1 MISSNQIARVG
12 EAVLLDARAGA
23 LRQRFPDLHFTECSE
38 DDVSP
43 RYKPAF
49 SVTGFELYLITG
61 ASGHCLELT
70 NDPAIATG
78 ILVASKVDDDE

>member
-1 MISSNQIARVG
+1 MITPTLLAQVG
-12 EAVLLDARAGA
+12 EAALLDGSAAA
-23 LRQRFPDLHFTECSE
+23 LRLRFPDLHFTECSE

-49 SVTGFELYLITG
+49 SVEGYDLFLITG

-70 NDPAIATG
+70 NQAESATG
-78 ILVASKVDDDE
+78 ILIATKVDDE